1 MFLCR
6 NIALI
11 TRNTCARLYADMN
24 RIVRHSSEGILFAI
38 GNPLLD
44 ISAEV
49 NEEFLNRYNLEPNNS
64 ILADDRHKHMC
75 EEMVK
80 HFTVDYVP
88 GGATQNT
95 VRIAQW
101 LIGVPNA
108 TTFMGCIGRDEF
120 GQILERKLR
129 EAGVNPRYKYH
140 DTEPT
145 GTCAVCL
152 TGTNRSLVAYLAA
165 ANHFTKDHLDIPE
178 NRELMEKAHYFYTA
192 GFPLTVCPDA
202 MLEMAK
208 FAAANDRIFSMNLSA
223 PFLCTLFKDPM
234 MQLLPYVDIL
244 FGNELEAESFAEA
257 HQLPSKD
264 LKAVAL
270 RLARLPKENG
280 KRGRLVVFTQGAKP
294 TIVIQE
300 GRVLEFPVVPISEKD
315 IVDTNG
321 AGDAFVGG
329 FLAQMVQGGALEDC
343 IRSGNYAAN
352 YIIQQSGCQLPDKPN
367 FSRDSVGF

>member
-1 MFLCR
+1 MGGH
-6 NIALI
+6 
-11 TRNTCARLYADMN
+11 
-24 RIVRHSSEGILFAI
+24 VEGILFAV

-49 NEEFLNRYNLEPNNS
+49 TEDFLKRYGLEPNNS

-75 EEMVK
+75 EAMVK
-80 HFTVDYVP
+80 EFKVDYVP

-95 VRIAQW
+95 IRIAQW

-108 TTFMGCIGRDEF
+108 TTFMGCIGRDDF
-120 GQILERKLR
+120 GKILEAKVR
-129 EAGVNPRYKYH
+129 EAGVNPVYKFH
-140 DTEPT
+140 ETEPT

-152 TGTNRSLVAYLAA
+152 TGCNRSLVAYLAA
-165 ANHFTKDHLDIPE
+165 ANHFSRDHLDVTA
-178 NRELMEKAHYFYTA
+178 NRKLMEKAHYFYTA

-202 MLEMAK
+202 MLEIAQY
-208 FAAANDRIFSMNLSA
+208 AAANDRLFSMNLSA
-223 PFLCTLFKDPM
+223 PFLCSLFREQMLK
-234 MQLLPYVDIL
+234 LLPYVDIL
-244 FGNELEAESFAEA
+244 FGNELEAEAFAEA
-257 HQLPSKD
+257 NGFNDKEIS
-264 LKAVAL
+264 AIAL

-294 TIVIQE
+294 TVVVQE
-300 GRVLEFPVVPISEKD
+300 GRVLTFPIIPISEKD

-329 FLAQMVQGGALEDC
+329 FLAQLVQGGSLEDC
-343 IRSGNYAAN
+343 VRSANYAAN